1 MYRLVASYHHPK
13 NPEQFLEHYRT
24 THVTLASQM
33 SRCRSFTWGVCETL
47 DGSKPPHF
55 LIAALEWDSKEDA
68 LVDLNSSA
76 GQAGVED
83 VANFADAGVE
93 MNAFETTREV

>member
-13 NPEQFLEHYRT
+13 DPEHFLDHYRNV
-24 THVTLASQM
+24 HAKIASQM
-33 SRCRSFTWGVCETL
+33 PNCRAFTWGVCETL

-55 LIAALEWDSKEDA
+55 LIATLEWDSKEDA
-68 LVDLNSSA
+68 LAALSSPI
-76 GQAGVED
+76 GQEGAED

-93 MNAFETTREV
+93 MNAFETNGEI